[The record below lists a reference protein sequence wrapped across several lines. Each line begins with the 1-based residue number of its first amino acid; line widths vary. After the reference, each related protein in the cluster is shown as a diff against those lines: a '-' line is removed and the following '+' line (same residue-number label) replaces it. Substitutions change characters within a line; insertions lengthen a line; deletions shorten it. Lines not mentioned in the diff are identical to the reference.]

1 MCRIAKKVLGI
12 VFFSFFCVNFALAE
26 LDQSKIKKKYKI
38 DNKILAITNNNIL
51 DEVWVCNTSLKNCKI
66 LAKVFNFVALAEE
79 CEAINEKNIYFAQ
92 TKDYYF
98 MGGWNEQSPLKIFDL
113 KSNLLGTSPDM
124 EYAKNF
130 CKFKKE
136 IK

>member
-1 MCRIAKKVLGI
+1 MQIFGQEVNDKATFPNEKI
-12 VFFSFFCVNFALAE
+12 VKLRYDLILEE
-26 LDQSKIKKKYKI
+26 L
-38 DNKILAITNNNIL
+38 N
-51 DEVWVCNTSLKNCKI
+51 ELK
-66 LAKVFNFVALAEE
+66 
-79 CEAINEKNIYFAQ
+79 EAINEKNIYFAQ

-98 MGGWNEQSPLKIFDL
+98 MGGWNEQSSLKIFDL

>member
-1 MCRIAKKVLGI
+1 MKKLFGIIFLSIFCTSFVLAD
-12 VFFSFFCVNFALAE
+12 F
-26 LDQSKIKKKYKI
+26 DQSKVKKKYKI
-38 DNKILAITNNNIL
+38 DNKILAITNNGIL

-79 CEAINEKNIYFAQ
+79 CEAIKKKNIYFAQ
-92 TKDYYF
+92 TKNYYF

-124 EYAKNF
+124 GYAKNF

>member
-1 MCRIAKKVLGI
+1 MKQILRI

-26 LDQSKIKKKYKI
+26 LDQSKVKKKYKI
-38 DNKILAITNNNIL
+38 DNKILSIINNGFL
-51 DEVWVCNTSLKNCKI
+51 DEVWICDTSLKNCKI
-66 LAKVFNFVALAEE
+66 LAKVFSFVVLAEE
-79 CEAINEKNIYFAQ
+79 CEAIKEKNIYFAQ

-98 MGGWNEQSPLKIFDL
+98 MGGWNEQSSLKIFDL

-124 EYAKNF
+124 EYAKSF
-130 CKFKKE
+130 CKFNKE